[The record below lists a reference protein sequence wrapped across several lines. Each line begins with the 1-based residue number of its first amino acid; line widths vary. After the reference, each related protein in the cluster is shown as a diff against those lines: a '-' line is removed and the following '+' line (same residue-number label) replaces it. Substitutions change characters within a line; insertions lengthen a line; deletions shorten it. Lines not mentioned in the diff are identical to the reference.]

1 MTVPVMVVLRAV
13 QVSVVVRRPVVRAVI
28 RGAVVPVPGRSLIYA
43 RMFYAAVVKAV
54 TVLTVNA
61 KIMMR
66 IAPTAKRVLT
76 ERVFVRMTANAARM
90 RFAKAEHV
98 FRSNVREMPNVRN
111 RKYVKTTFV
120 FVHQSGRPAPVKLK
134 RLKTD
139 VM

>member
-1 MTVPVMVVLRAV
+1 MVVLRAV
-13 QVSVVVRRPVVRAVI
+13 QV
-28 RGAVVPVPGRSLIYA
+28 AVVPVRHPVARAVVRGAVREQTLIYV

-54 TVLTVNA
+54 TVPTVNA
-61 KIMMR
+61 KMMMR

-76 ERVFVRMTANAARM
+76 ERVFVRMTTNAARM

-120 FVHQSGRPAPVKLK
+120 FVRQSGRPAPVKLK
-134 RLKTD
+134 RHKTD

>member
-1 MTVPVMVVLRAV
+1 MVPV
-13 QVSVVVRRPVVRAVI
+13 VVVPAGHPAA
-28 RGAVVPVPGRSLIYA
+28 RGAVLGAAVPVPGQSLIYA

-76 ERVFVRMTANAARM
+76 EHVFVRMTANAARM
-90 RFAKAEHV
+90 RFAKAGHV
-98 FRSNVREMPNVRN
+98 FRSNVRGMPNVRN
-111 RKYVKTTFV
+111 HKYVKTTFV
-120 FVHQSGRPAPVKLK
+120 FVHQSGRLAPVKLK
-134 RLKTD
+134 RHKTD